1 MKKAK
6 LLGAVFGVILFIA
19 LIAGFTYAWVS
30 WQSNNIKIEG
40 IADCFDID
48 YGISQQIGS
57 ASTKGSLDMAKS
69 YNEGLSARVTLALK
83 TGCNTTGTGTLYL
96 NTNTSGTSTNILKG
110 ALKYAVL
117 VGNST
122 TPEAEGII
130 NTTEKITLLENI
142 DISSTTSTTYIV
154 YVWLD
159 GSVADNIY
167 ANLTYNG
174 YISAEVTSN

>member
-6 LLGAVFGVILFIA
+6 LIGAIFGIILFIG

-30 WQSNNIKIEG
+30 WQSSNIKIEG
-40 IADCFDID
+40 TAECFDID

-57 ASTKGSLDMAKS
+57 ASTKGSLNMASS
-69 YNEGLSARVTLALK
+69 YTEGLSAKVTLALK
-83 TGCNTTGTGTLYL
+83 TGCSVTGTGKLYL
-96 NTNTSGTSTNILKG
+96 NTNTSGTSTDILKG

-117 VGNST
+117 VDSAT
-122 TPEAEGII
+122 TPSATGTITVTGQKLLLDSI
-130 NTTEKITLLENI
+130 N
-142 DISSTTSTTYIV
+142 ISSTTATTYTV

-159 GSVADNIY
+159 GEIADNTY

-174 YISAEVTSN
+174 YISAEVTSK